1 MLKFLT
7 LLLRQCL
14 EEVKQTVKRQR
25 SRQPCIIY
33 TVVLIMTEVTTEVNL
48 KIVVI
53 RAHEETASHV
63 RVGNRCTRA
72 GLHGDFEVSGTVIRA
87 VVCCFREVGLNVDT
101 NILSCC
107 CYDFKG
113 CIPVRPS
120 CRALSLIGKVCF
132 PSAPSHLPF
141 LQDRHRIPLFL
152 LPVISVFFLIQSCSF
167 LRNCVH
173 ADSCVCIC
181 VISDCLAFVSHSS
194 DICCFLH
201 ISRNGNLFILSLLI
215 SASL

>member
-1 MLKFLT
+1 MRNCCKDF
-7 LLLRQCL
+7 
-14 EEVKQTVKRQR
+14 
-25 SRQPCIIY
+25 IY

-120 CRALSLIGKVCF
+120 CRALSLIGKVLSVVLTDSVSVGVYDSGIVQKLLSTF
-132 PSAPSHLPF
+132 YIGIGPLI
-141 LQDRHRIPLFL
+141 LLLRHPD
-152 LPVISVFFLIQSCSF
+152 PP
-167 LRNCVH
+167 
-173 ADSCVCIC
+173 
-181 VISDCLAFVSHSS
+181 
-194 DICCFLH
+194 
-201 ISRNGNLFILSLLI
+201 
-215 SASL
+215 